1 MSDNQNNFNNQKSED
16 YFENSIEENISLD
29 EKENENNI
37 TKSNV
42 NEKEKEEKRSI
53 KNNQNALNI
62 NSELYFK
69 KKENLN
75 IGKNSDVDNKN
86 ENEIKKELINELIE
100 KEKLLQQLI
109 TSNSELK
116 AKIEYSNKKF
126 EEIKTKIKN
135 QEKEK

>member
-16 YFENSIEENISLD
+16 YFENSIEEIISLD

-37 TKSNV
+37 TKNNA

-53 KNNQNALNI
+53 KNNQNTLN
-62 NSELYFK
+62 NSELDFK
-69 KKENLN
+69 RKENLN
-75 IGKNSDVDNKN
+75 IGKYSKVDNKN

-109 TSNSELK
+109 T
-116 AKIEYSNKKF
+116 
-126 EEIKTKIKN
+126 
-135 QEKEK
+135 